1 MSTLLQLLSALALA
15 GTIVPP
21 LLFFGDLLALDR
33 MKVWMTVA
41 TLVWFAATPW
51 WMLRAADAEKL
62 KIENGKWKK
71 RT

>member
-1 MSTLLQLLSALALA
+1 MRRLLQLLSALALA

-21 LLFFGDLLALDR
+21 LLFFGDLLTLDR

-51 WMLRAADAEKL
+51 WMLGADAEEL

-71 RT
+71 GI